1 MNMLDGQVAIGTGGA
16 AASGVLP
23 RASSPRRARSS
34 SWPGAVPLDGLGGQI
49 VGAGGRAVAHRADVA
64 RPPEA
69 CALALATLGR
79 FGRVDVLGNN
89 AGLSSKV
96 RNIQWVHETAWESV
110 LAVNLTGMYRA
121 HPGRPPGHAGPAGG
135 TVVTVSSAAA
145 IRRGAAWRRALR
157 RRQGGGAN
165 PHGPRPRG
173 PAQPGHPGATTILPA
188 EVDTPILDNR
198 PVVPDTSARA
208 TMMQLEDVARAIL
221 PCLTLPTR
229 TVVEE
234 MILSP
239 TVSRDPSGELEAAR
253 RLGAP

>member
-1 MNMLDGQVAIGTGGA
+1 M
-16 AASGVLP
+16 
-23 RASSPRRARSS
+23 
-34 SWPGAVPLDGLGGQI
+34 
-49 VGAGGRAVAHRADVA
+49 
-64 RPPEA
+64 
-69 CALALATLGR
+69 
-79 FGRVDVLGNN
+79 
-89 AGLSSKV
+89 

-145 IRRGAAWRRALR
+145 IRPGLRGGAPYGAAKAAARNLMGHVHAARRN
-157 RRQGGGAN
+157 QGI
-165 PHGPRPRG
+165 R
-173 PAQPGHPGATTILPA
+173 ATTILPA
-188 EVDTPILDNR
+188 EVDTPILANR

>member
-1 MNMLDGQVAIGTGGA
+1 MNMLDGQVAIGTGGV

-23 RASSPRRARSS
+23 RASSPKRARSS
-34 SWPGAVPLDGLGGQI
+34 SGPGAVPLDGLGGQI
-49 VGAGGRAVAHRADVA
+49 VGAGGRAVAHRADIA
-64 RPPEA
+64 RPAEA

-110 LAVNLTGMYRA
+110 RAVNLTGMYRA

-145 IRRGAAWRRALR
+145 IRPGLRGGAPYGAAKAAARNLMGHVHAARRN
-157 RRQGGGAN
+157 QGI
-165 PHGPRPRG
+165 R
-173 PAQPGHPGATTILPA
+173 ATTILPA
-188 EVDTPILDNR
+188 EVDTPILANR

-221 PCLTLPTR
+221 LCLTLPTR

-234 MILSP
+234 MMLSP
-239 TVSRDPSGELEAAR
+239 TVSRDLSGELEAAR